1 MAQLTNPVERQNIV
15 DRFADYVV
23 ATANSGISWGT
34 NAYPFSECDFTGIFG
49 GPTSGKGIEVVGGS
63 IGAGPSGEITAQNIY
78 DTLIAETY
86 RYTRIRTIRCLLF
99 VTGDGGNTGSRP
111 TPGYVYDQTA
121 IANLNTNY
129 LQSVT
134 SGRDDVLSGNVV
146 TVSGLEAMFDSM
158 RANYNSA
165 RGNSAGTWTT
175 TVCHASCHSSCH
187 SSRGRR

>member
-1 MAQLTNPVERQNIV
+1 MASLTNPVERQNIV

-34 NAYPFSECDFTGIFG
+34 NAYPFAECDFTGIFG
-49 GPTSGKGIEVVGGS
+49 GPTSGKGIEVTGGS
-63 IGAGPSGEITAQNIY
+63 IAAGPSGEITAQYIY

-99 VTGDGGNTGSRP
+99 VTGAGGNTGSRP
-111 TPGYVYDQTA
+111 TAGYVYDQTA

-129 LQSVT
+129 LQSVS
-134 SGRDDVLSGNVV
+134 SGRDNVYAGNDV
-146 TVSGLEAMFDSM
+146 TVAGLEAMFDSM

-165 RGNSAGTWTT
+165 RGTSAGTWTT
-175 TVCHASCHSSCH
+175 SVCHASCHSSCH